1 MNIGDSAAFRPLPI
15 AYQESLDQLEQ
26 GLSVC
31 DANLTLI
38 LFNRRFMELLDFP
51 PELARIGTPFEEFIR
66 YNAKRGEYGLGD
78 VETQVRERVA
88 LALQFKPHIFER
100 TTKSGR
106 VLRIEGHPLPSGGFI
121 TTYTDITEQ
130 RQAEDLRR
138 ISEGR
143 LHAVINA
150 TPDAIITFDADGIV
164 QSWNPGACHVLGH
177 DEEEM
182 LGKPLISIVPEDQRP
197 LHTLWLL
204 KLRNPQGRIRMVGKL
219 VEAIVAR
226 KDGQTVP
233 IEFTIGQWQSD
244 GRDYFCA
251 IIRDI
256 SYRKKIL
263 GKLRQ
268 LSQAVEQS
276 SASVMITDTEGAIQY
291 VNPKF
296 EQVSGYTTEEVVGRK
311 PSLLKSGRT
320 APEQYAELWS
330 AIRTGREWRG
340 ELLNRRKNGDLY
352 WEYVAISPIRDSDGR
367 VTHFLAIKEDISV
380 RKEYEERLL
389 RQANFD
395 TLTGLP
401 NRLLAMDRLNQ
412 AVAHAHRYQT
422 MVALMLLDLDDFKK
436 VNDTLGHAAGDRLLK
451 EAAHR
456 LTECLREGDTV
467 ARLGGDEFVIILP
480 DLKDITSAEIVA
492 EKILEVCA
500 QPFVLAEGEVF
511 IAGSIGIAL
520 YPQDERD
527 SQLLMRNA
535 DAAMYRAKKEG
546 RGIFRFFTPEMNV
559 QAMEHMRMEVQLRHA
574 LERNELSLHYQP
586 LIDNASGGLVGAEA
600 LLRWTN
606 PALGSVP
613 PDHFIPLA
621 EDTGLILPIGEWVLR
636 EACKEASRWP
646 KVEGRALFVAV
657 NVSSRQFQ
665 KRTLVETV
673 RRALAESG
681 LPASCLE
688 IEITESLLLEDS
700 RETHQIIAELNALG
714 IGFAIDDFGTGFS
727 SISYL
732 RRYPFDTLKIDRSF
746 VRDLTTSAGDAELV
760 RSIIAMAQ
768 SMRLRIV
775 GEGVETPSQQAF
787 LSEAGC
793 QFSQGWLHSKAL
805 PADEF
810 GRYLETRLT

>member
-1 MNIGDSAAFRPLPI
+1 MNNIINQSFDPKLPTSF
-15 AYQESLDQLEQ
+15 QESLDQLEQ

-31 DANLTLI
+31 DADLNLI
-38 LFNRRFMELLDFP
+38 LFNRRFIELLDFP
-51 PELARIGTPFEEFIR
+51 ADLARPGTPFETFIR
-66 YNAKRGEYGLGD
+66 YNAKRGEYGPGD
-78 VETQVRERVA
+78 IEAQVRERVE
-88 LALQFKPHIFER
+88 LARQFKPHHFER
-100 TTKSGR
+100 TTKTGR

-150 TPDAIITFDADGIV
+150 TPDAIITFDGEGIV
-164 QSWNPGACHVLGH
+164 QSWNPGASIVLGH

-182 LGKPLISIVPEDQRP
+182 LGQPLITIVPEDQRP
-197 LHTLWLL
+197 LYTLWLL
-204 KLRNPQGRIRMVGKL
+204 KLRNPQGRVRMVGKL
-219 VEAIVAR
+219 VEAIVVR
-226 KDGQTVP
+226 KDGQQAP
-233 IEFTIGQWQSD
+233 IEFTVGQWQSD
-244 GRDYFCA
+244 GKDYFCT

-256 SYRKKIL
+256 RDRKRIL
-263 GKLRQ
+263 DELRR

-276 SASVMITDTEGAIQY
+276 SASVMITDVEATIQY

-296 EQVSGYTTEEVVGRK
+296 EQVSGYPASEIIGRK
-311 PSLLKSGRT
+311 PNVLKSGRT
-320 APEQYAELWS
+320 APEQYGELWG
-330 AIRTGREWRG
+330 AIKAGREWRG
-340 ELLNRRKNGDLY
+340 ELLNRRKNGELF
-352 WEYVAISPIRDSDGR
+352 WEYVAISPIRDGAGKI
-367 VTHFLAIKEDISV
+367 TNYLAIKEDISV

-451 EAAHR
+451 EASLR
-456 LTECLREGDTV
+456 LTDCLREGDTV

-480 DLKDITSAEIVA
+480 DLKEITNAEIVA

-500 QPFVLAEGEVF
+500 QPFALMEGEVF

-527 SQLLMRNA
+527 TQLLMRNA

-546 RGIFRFFTPEMNV
+546 RGTFRFFTPEMNV
-559 QAMEHMRMEVQLRHA
+559 QAMEHMRMETQLRHA

-586 LIDNASGGLVGAEA
+586 LIDNSSGRLVGAEA

-606 PALGSVP
+606 PVLGNVP
-613 PDHFIPLA
+613 PDHFIHLA

-636 EACKEASRWP
+636 EACKEAARWP
-646 KVEGRALFVAV
+646 KVEGRAL
-657 NVSSRQFQ
+657 
-665 KRTLVETV
+665 
-673 RRALAESG
+673 
-681 LPASCLE
+681 
-688 IEITESLLLEDS
+688 
-700 RETHQIIAELNALG
+700 
-714 IGFAIDDFGTGFS
+714 
-727 SISYL
+727 
-732 RRYPFDTLKIDRSF
+732 
-746 VRDLTTSAGDAELV
+746 
-760 RSIIAMAQ
+760 
-768 SMRLRIV
+768 
-775 GEGVETPSQQAF
+775 
-787 LSEAGC
+787 
-793 QFSQGWLHSKAL
+793 
-805 PADEF
+805 
-810 GRYLETRLT
+810 